1 MTHPVATQRIFKI
14 FKPDARSFL
23 ITVIDE
29 TLNQLTSETL
39 AITQTHGD
47 GATWSSK
54 VTEEL
59 TGE

>member
-1 MTHPVATQRIFKI
+1 MIHPVATQRIFKI

-23 ITVIDE
+23 ITVING
-29 TLNQLTSETL
+29 TLNQLTSEAL
-39 AITQTHGD
+39 AITQTHGN
-47 GATWSSK
+47 GTTRSSK